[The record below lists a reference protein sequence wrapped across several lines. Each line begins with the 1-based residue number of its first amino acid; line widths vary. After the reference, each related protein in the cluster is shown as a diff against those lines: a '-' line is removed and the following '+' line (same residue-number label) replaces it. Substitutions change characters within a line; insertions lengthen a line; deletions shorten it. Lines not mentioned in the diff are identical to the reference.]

1 MRNPIKESIY
11 NLKVET
17 GWSYQYHLWHSIVN
31 STKLIKIAFKS
42 IVHGFLPFIWKADA
56 PKEVIKLYH
65 EIMKIEHIRK
75 MDKLRE
81 LPKNERYTS
90 KNTNDTE

>member
-1 MRNPIKESIY
+1 MRNLIKESIY
-11 NLKVET
+11 HLKVET

-42 IVHGFLPFIWKADA
+42 IVHGFLPFMWKADA

-75 MDKLRE
+75 MDKLKQ
-81 LPKNERYTS
+81 LPKNERYS
-90 KNTNDTE
+90 NTTDPTE